1 MLSGQLR
8 IESVSLMLLGR
19 AFHWEGAT
27 YLKARWQIA
36 LFYNPL
42 AQELE
47 EMIRSLIEENE
58 MECMAK

>member
-1 MLSGQLR
+1 
-8 IESVSLMLLGR
+8 MLLGR

-58 MECMAK
+58 MECMVE